1 MSGTEIALVMT
12 ASATL
17 VTALVSAGISL
28 VNAFNITRIEKNTN
42 SMAQRNEAIAEKLG
56 VEKGKASEKANP
68 S

>member
-1 MSGTEIALVMT
+1 MAGTDIALVMT

-17 VTALVSAGISL
+17 VTALVSACISL

-56 VEKGKASEKANP
+56 VEKGKATEKANP